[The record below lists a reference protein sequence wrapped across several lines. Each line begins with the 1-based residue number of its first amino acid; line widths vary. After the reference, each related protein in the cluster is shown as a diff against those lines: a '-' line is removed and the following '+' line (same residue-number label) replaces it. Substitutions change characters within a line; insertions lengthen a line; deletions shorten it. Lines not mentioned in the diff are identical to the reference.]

1 MNPDLQ
7 HFFALAQA
15 GRRQE
20 AVIGLRDYLLEHID
34 DVEGWIILGGLTSD
48 TQEGVRALEHA
59 LRLDPGNLIA
69 RRGLV
74 ALESRRFSVPPAE
87 AVASPPPPVVGA
99 VAGNAGAAEA
109 AILPPVAVVPDLVVA
124 PVDDVPAPL
133 KTALPSEPGLPPG
146 GVITAAEPQPL
157 REVRSLVWP
166 FQPREGPRRTLGE
179 LLDADLLTRQDLEWA
194 ARHAREPKVRTAAQ
208 TVLDKVH
215 RLPHVALTEGEARLI
230 AWPFRRQNRPL
241 GELIDAGTVETKD
254 LRWAAWFAP
263 EPRLREAARVMLPL
277 VARERRAAK
286 PAGARGTHRPAQ
298 VTSPTRPSIEPVLQK
313 TRADTSHRPM
323 PVIHGSEYLTQQI
336 RGRYRRQIAIIVAGM
351 ALAGSATGIAL
362 ALAFAALVE
371 GVAAPWWLWGVALLL
386 IAPIFWLTGL
396 LREVMREERSFR
408 QGREG
413 ERTVARLLRQGLN
426 EQWTLFLNVQLPG
439 NRADMDMLLLGPPGL
454 FVLEV
459 KAYSGQFAYRRDR
472 WYRKTMTGWRLQ
484 RRNPIRQARGNAGL
498 LHTYIQEHLKKDL
511 WVEPRLVWAGE
522 GTLELEQPVTPVW
535 VLAHLP
541 EETRRLRELTA
552 RLSREDQAALSGLL
566 RGLCSTLK

>member
-1 MNPDLQ
+1 
-7 HFFALAQA
+7 
-15 GRRQE
+15 
-20 AVIGLRDYLLEHID
+20 
-34 DVEGWIILGGLTSD
+34 
-48 TQEGVRALEHA
+48 
-59 LRLDPGNLIA
+59 
-69 RRGLV
+69 
-74 ALESRRFSVPPAE
+74 
-87 AVASPPPPVVGA
+87 
-99 VAGNAGAAEA
+99 
-109 AILPPVAVVPDLVVA
+109 
-124 PVDDVPAPL
+124 
-133 KTALPSEPGLPPG
+133 
-146 GVITAAEPQPL
+146 
-157 REVRSLVWP
+157 
-166 FQPREGPRRTLGE
+166 
-179 LLDADLLTRQDLEWA
+179 
-194 ARHAREPKVRTAAQ
+194 
-208 TVLDKVH
+208 
-215 RLPHVALTEGEARLI
+215 
-230 AWPFRRQNRPL
+230 
-241 GELIDAGTVETKD
+241 
-254 LRWAAWFAP
+254 
-263 EPRLREAARVMLPL
+263 
-277 VARERRAAK
+277 
-286 PAGARGTHRPAQ
+286 
-298 VTSPTRPSIEPVLQK
+298 
-313 TRADTSHRPM
+313 M

-336 RGRYRRQIAIIVAGM
+336 RGRYRRQIAIIVVGM

-408 QGREG
+408 RGREG

-498 LHTYIQEHLKKDL
+498 LHAYIQEHLKKEF

-522 GTLELEQPVTPVW
+522 GTLELEQPATPVW

-541 EETRRLRELTA
+541 EETRRLRELTV

>member
-7 HFFALAQA
+7 RFFALAQA
-15 GRRQE
+15 GHRQE

-59 LRLDPGNLIA
+59 LRLDPGNPIA
-69 RRGLV
+69 RRGLAV
-74 ALESRRFSVPPAE
+74 LESRRSAEPSAE
-87 AVASPPPPVVGA
+87 AMAPSPSPDA
-99 VAGNAGAAEA
+99 AGNAGAVEVVVLSPALA
-109 AILPPVAVVPDLVVA
+109 VPDRVVVA
-124 PVDDVPAPL
+124 PDDVPSPF
-133 KTALPSEPGLPPG
+133 KTALPSEPVLPPG
-146 GVITAAEPQPL
+146 GAVPAAEPQPL
-157 REVRSLVWP
+157 RDVRSLIWP

-194 ARHAREPKVRTAAQ
+194 ARHAREPKVRAAAQ

-241 GELIDAGTVETKD
+241 GELVDAGTVEAKD

-277 VARERRAAK
+277 VTRERRSPP
-286 PAGARGTHRPAQ
+286 PASTRERRRPAQ
-298 VTSPTRPSIEPVLQK
+298 TTGPVRPPTEPVPPKPQ
-313 TRADTSHRPM
+313 TAVSHRPM

-336 RGRYRRQIAIIVAGM
+336 RRRYRSQIAIIVVGM
-351 ALAGSATGIAL
+351 ALVGSATGIAL

-386 IAPIFWLTGL
+386 IAPIFWLAGL
-396 LREVMREERSFR
+396 LREIMREEQSFR
-408 QGREG
+408 RGREG

-439 NRADMDMLLLGPPGL
+439 NHADMDMLLLGPPGL

-459 KAYSGQFAYRRDR
+459 KAYSGQFAYRHDR

-498 LHTYIQEHLKKDL
+498 LHAYIQEHLKKEL

-522 GTLELEQPVTPVW
+522 GLLELQQPETPVW
-535 VLAHLP
+535 LLDRLP
-541 EETRRLRELTA
+541 EETRRLRGLA
-552 RLSREDQAALSGLL
+552 SCLSREDQAALSGLL

>member
-7 HFFALAQA
+7 RFFALAQA

-74 ALESRRFSVPPAE
+74 ALESRRFSAPPAE
-87 AVASPPPPVVGA
+87 TVAPSPSPVVGA
-99 VAGNAGAAEA
+99 VAGNAGAAEV

-124 PVDDVPAPL
+124 PADGVPAPL
-133 KTALPSEPGLPPG
+133 KTALPSEPVLPPG
-146 GVITAAEPQPL
+146 GGITAAEPQPL

-194 ARHAREPKVRTAAQ
+194 ARHAREPKVRAAAQ

-241 GELIDAGTVETKD
+241 GELIDAGTVEAKD

-277 VARERRAAK
+277 VAREQRAAK
-286 PAGARGTHRPAQ
+286 SAGARGTRRPAQ
-298 VTSPTRPSIEPVLQK
+298 VTSPT
-313 TRADTSHRPM
+313 
-323 PVIHGSEYLTQQI
+323 
-336 RGRYRRQIAIIVAGM
+336 
-351 ALAGSATGIAL
+351 
-362 ALAFAALVE
+362 
-371 GVAAPWWLWGVALLL
+371 
-386 IAPIFWLTGL
+386 
-396 LREVMREERSFR
+396 
-408 QGREG
+408 
-413 ERTVARLLRQGLN
+413 
-426 EQWTLFLNVQLPG
+426 
-439 NRADMDMLLLGPPGL
+439 
-454 FVLEV
+454 
-459 KAYSGQFAYRRDR
+459 
-472 WYRKTMTGWRLQ
+472 
-484 RRNPIRQARGNAGL
+484 
-498 LHTYIQEHLKKDL
+498 
-511 WVEPRLVWAGE
+511 
-522 GTLELEQPVTPVW
+522 
-535 VLAHLP
+535 
-541 EETRRLRELTA
+541 
-552 RLSREDQAALSGLL
+552 
-566 RGLCSTLK
+566 